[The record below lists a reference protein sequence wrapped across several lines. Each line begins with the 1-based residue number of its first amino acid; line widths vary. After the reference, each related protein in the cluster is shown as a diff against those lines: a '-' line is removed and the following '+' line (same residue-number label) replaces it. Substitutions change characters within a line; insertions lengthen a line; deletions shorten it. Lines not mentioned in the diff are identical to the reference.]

1 MLGRKSPPKDKPAAT
16 NVQRDDKVIDSSVAE
31 GNLVAVKKPKFISLV
46 GHPANQTGLKVIR
59 NDQDTKGIT
68 NMSTLLR
75 RTRRSDV
82 KSPVMRLAFPEGTDE
97 AGVAARLQEFGMT
110 DYKVEKEGNYYV
122 AIRSDLKSISKETTM
137 EIKLSDDGLIATVA
151 RQDTASK
158 GENEANSIT
167 MAAVSFDANKFTLE
181 EVKRWV
187 SEKCVDGTIQEPQN
201 PGESYVVRRSDVKE
215 NEETRQ
221 LVLEDGVTATIVR
234 SCDCNVPDGMV
245 AVVSETAYGSWGWGQ
260 MDFAAKMADKAFC
273 NQMDDAIYSLRS
285 VLDQIIIYSALP
297 LDTRKDLAIR
307 ALGQFGEYVGAVL
320 DSLPRQLLVSVVRSA
335 NPTSEKP
342 MTQQTNGGASN
353 PATAT
358 NPNAADTPAANLT
371 REDVAGLIKEGLAEF
386 AKTLAPSALVRSE
399 EPAKTE
405 TPPAAESLTRAD
417 VQKMISDGSASI
429 LEEIKKL
436 QGSTL
441 VRSAPEGTQTQTA
454 TNQRRD
460 VFDGA
465 FGLPR
470 HTAKK

>member
-1 MLGRKSPPKDKPAAT
+1 MLGRRTPSSEKTPIT
-16 NVQRDDKVIDSSVAE
+16 VQRNDKVIDSSVAE

-46 GHPANQTGLKVIR
+46 GHPANQTGIKVLR

-97 AGVAARLQEFGMT
+97 AGVAARLQEFGMS
-110 DYKVEKEGNYYV
+110 DYKVEKEGDYYV

-151 RQDTASK
+151 RQDTAPK
-158 GENEANSIT
+158 AENEANSIT
-167 MAAVSFDANKFTLE
+167 MASVSFDANKFTLE

-353 PATAT
+353 PAPANTTPPAETQAT
-358 NPNAADTPAANLT
+358 LT
-371 REDVAGLIKEGLAEF
+371 REDVTSAIKEGLAEF
-386 AKTLAPSALVRSE
+386 AKTLAPAAFQRSE
-399 EPAKTE
+399 EPPAKVE
-405 TPPAAESLTRAD
+405 TPPNADTLTRGD
-417 VQKMISDGSASI
+417 VEKMISTGNASI
-429 LEEIKKL
+429 LEELKKL

-441 VRSAPEGTQTQTA
+441 VRSAPEGTPAPAA
-454 TNQRRD
+454 TNQRKD